1 MEDSSSSERDFRKA
15 KQDFRSAV
23 DQWAAAV
30 SKGEVSADE
39 LRAIKEEVE
48 QYFETLLL
56 LLGPLKTLKPTMTK

>member
-1 MEDSSSSERDFRKA
+1 MEDSSSSERIFRKA
-15 KQDFRSAV
+15 KGDFRSAV

-48 QYFETLLL
+48 QYFETFAAALRAV
-56 LLGPLKTLKPTMTK
+56 